1 MDVKFIKFMKVTL
14 NQFDTMQKASKKN
27 NELDFQKNR

>member
-14 NQFDTMQKASKKN
+14 NQFDTMQKASKS